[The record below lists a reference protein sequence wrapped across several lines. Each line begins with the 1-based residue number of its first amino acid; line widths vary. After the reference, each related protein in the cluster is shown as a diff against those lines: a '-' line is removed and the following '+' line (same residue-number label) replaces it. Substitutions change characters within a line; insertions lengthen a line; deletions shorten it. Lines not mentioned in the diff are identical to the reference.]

1 MPGLHI
7 KWNFMTA
14 GFFGFLIFIHTEPT
28 ALNNLAVQP
37 YHGEKR
43 SPTAKTFTNALAH
56 LQSSR
61 SVLWSHRILTIPFL
75 QTEAQMVSFGIAR
88 YIEGTTARWIGFVIF
103 LRSNRLVIQISG
115 ISSVSVTSE
124 HSALRLAFS
133 RCRVMTSVVC
143 WISYPR
149 FSRV

>member
-1 MPGLHI
+1 ME
-7 KWNFMTA
+7 NFMTA

-61 SVLWSHRILTIPFL
+61 SALWSHRILTIL
-75 QTEAQMVSFGIAR
+75 WRTVGM
-88 YIEGTTARWIGFVIF
+88 
-103 LRSNRLVIQISG
+103 RSSIQQKS
-115 ISSVSVTSE
+115 
-124 HSALRLAFS
+124 
-133 RCRVMTSVVC
+133 
-143 WISYPR
+143 
-149 FSRV
+149 